1 MSLKHGTAINRVK
14 NGLRIPNKS
23 LFYKYPKYFEQ
34 IMGHRHCLG
43 GRDKK
48 FAKFADGRGVGV
60 KNREK
65 NLPTF

>member
-1 MSLKHGTAINRVK
+1 MAQQSIESKTDYEYPIRAF
-14 NGLRIPNKS
+14 
-23 LFYKYPKYFEQ
+23 FYKYPKYFEQ